1 MWRPTRLN
9 SVCTKGTPVAITVQK
24 FANSISLGLHTTHVL
39 DLPQPRRFLL
49 WCCWFSDGGRTKTK
63 MASLTPFHVLICLCV
78 CVGKFAWILLLLLLF
93 LSQQAAGG
101 GGCQRLSRAE
111 RPSLHHPKQK
121 GGSKSKPVPMIH
133 CIRQSVGRSFGLVAF
148 LDVRDILRQLG
159 RKKKTNQTDTD
170 LWRESAYCVLFLL
183 LRTTLRVELA
193 SAVGLG
199 LVVGL
204 FLCKLIKCSP
214 VVGLLC
220 CSAAA
225 ARVQGL
231 FASSLTWVV

>member
-1 MWRPTRLN
+1 M
-9 SVCTKGTPVAITVQK
+9 
-24 FANSISLGLHTTHVL
+24 F
-39 DLPQPRRFLL
+39 
-49 WCCWFSDGGRTKTK
+49 
-63 MASLTPFHVLICLCV
+63 V
-78 CVGKFAWILLLLLLF
+78 CVLGNSLEFF
-93 LSQQAAGG
+93 FY
-101 GGCQRLSRAE
+101 CCYFYLSRPPAAAAVNDCRE
-111 RPSLHHPKQK
+111 QNVLPSATQNKK
-121 GGSKSKPVPMIH
+121 GGSKSKPAPMIH

-159 RKKKTNQTDTD
+159 RKKKTNQTDTE
-170 LWRESAYCVLFLL
+170 LRRESAYCVLFLL

-199 LVVGL
+199 VVVGQ

-231 FASSLTWVV
+231 FASSLT